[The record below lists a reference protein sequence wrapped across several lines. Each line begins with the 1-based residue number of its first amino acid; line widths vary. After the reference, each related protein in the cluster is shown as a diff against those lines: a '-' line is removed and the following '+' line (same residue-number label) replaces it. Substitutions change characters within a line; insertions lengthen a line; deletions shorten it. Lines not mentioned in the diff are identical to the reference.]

1 MKKENTE
8 LTGAELDEAKAMLA
22 VDAETSLFDDICEK
36 LGGYVATD
44 KQKNHVKAAVIGGVI
59 GTALSMASK
68 PSVGTLIGGVVGT
81 AGGAYVGSRIADDL
95 SNHFID
101 KLLTADIGFL
111 CGTIG
116 ASIGGALTPSK
127 VEAN

>member
-1 MKKENTE
+1 MKKENIE
-8 LTGAELDEAKAMLA
+8 LTSTELDEAKAMLA

-44 KQKNHVKAAVIGGVI
+44 KQKSHVKAAVIGDVI
-59 GTALSMASK
+59 GTALGMASK

-95 SNHFID
+95 SNQFID

-127 VEAN
+127 AETN

>member
-1 MKKENTE
+1 MKKENIE

-36 LGGYVATD
+36 LGGYVTTD
-44 KQKNHVKAAVIGGVI
+44 KQKSHVKAAVIGGVI

-68 PSVGTLIGGVVGT
+68 PSVGALIGGVVGT
-81 AGGAYVGSRIADDL
+81 AGGAYIGSRLADDL
-95 SNHFID
+95 SNSFID

-111 CGTIG
+111 CGAIG

-127 VEAN
+127 VEAD